1 MDSQRPDDESGPTAG
16 DNRPDPHAP
25 DGELPE
31 LPPEW
36 SDLVVPDDASALA
49 AEAEQVRAELRAE
62 RRRRRWEKVLRGRR
76 WERYG
81 MSGPLVILVLVVVSS
96 IAALLIAVLP
106 TTAPRVPQAA
116 PLARPAT
123 SPGLP
128 GGLLPDVQL
137 HRVDGSAVALRGI
150 RPAVVLL
157 VADACDCQSVIEA
170 YIDATAAPRLELLVV
185 GEHRRPA
192 VPELAMSRIVGLTDP
207 AAALTRALPV
217 HSHPG
222 QPTSVLVRDTGV
234 IARIVIDATDA
245 SALHDDIT
253 ALA

>member
-1 MDSQRPDDESGPTAG
+1 MDSQRPDDESGPAG
-16 DNRPDPHAP
+16 H

-36 SDLVVPDDASALA
+36 AQLVVPDDARSLA

-62 RRRRRWEKVLRGRR
+62 RRQRRWERVTRGRK

-106 TTAPRVPQAA
+106 VAPHAPQAA
-116 PLARPAT
+116 PLARPAL

-137 HRVDGSAVALRGI
+137 HRVDGSAVAIRGI

-157 VADACDCQSVIEA
+157 VADACDCQSLIDA

-185 GEHRRPA
+185 GEHHRPA
-192 VPELAMSRIVGLTDP
+192 VPELAMSRIIGLTDP
-207 AAALTRALPV
+207 AAALARALPV
-217 HSHPG
+217 RSHPG
-222 QPTSVLVRDTGV
+222 QPTSVLVRRTGV

-245 SALHDDIT
+245 DALRDDII
-253 ALA
+253 ALL